1 MNLVR
6 IGRKV
11 VPWLPVVLWMAVIFY
26 LSAQPELPHHP
37 EALIDLVIK
46 KLGHMAEY
54 AILAALAVWSL
65 RRGTPSTE
73 ARAFLW
79 ALLLAASYAVTDE
92 MHQYFVPGRNPQ
104 PLDVGF
110 DVLGA
115 CLGLLFISKIMLA
128 AKGLPTH

>member
-1 MNLVR
+1 MA
-6 IGRKV
+6 
-11 VPWLPVVLWMAVIFY
+11 WLPLVLWMGVIFY
-26 LSAQPELPHHP
+26 FSAQPDLPHLP

-54 AILAALAVWSL
+54 AVLAALAVWAL
-65 RRGTPSTE
+65 RQSASATE
-73 ARAFLW
+73 RRAFVW
-79 ALLLAASYAVTDE
+79 ALLVAGSYAVSDE

-115 CLGLLFISKIMLA
+115 CLGLLLLSRVLPSG
-128 AKGLPTH
+128 KGPPTR

>member
-1 MNLVR
+1 MNSAR

-26 LSAQPELPHHP
+26 LSGQRDLPHHP

-54 AILAALAVWSL
+54 TVLAVLAVWAL
-65 RRGTPSTE
+65 RHGTPSTE
-73 ARAFLW
+73 RRAFLW
-79 ALLLAASYAVTDE
+79 ALVLAASYAVTDE
-92 MHQYFVPGRNPQ
+92 IHQYFVPGRNPQ

-115 CLGLLFISKIMLA
+115 CLGLLFISKVMLA